1 MLAKYRHAL
10 PQLDGKMMLT
20 DGGTETYLIY
30 KENLEIP
37 HFSAFHRLA
46 DETGY
51 RIIENYY
58 RNHAA
63 VAAKHNVGFIFC
75 SLTYRAS
82 RDWGDLLGYSS
93 GALAAINH
101 KAIEMYR
108 NIAAEFESAQ
118 SPMVMSGCIG
128 PRGDAYNLDLKMSAE
143 QSQEYHAEQIASFD
157 EAGIDM
163 ITGLTL
169 SEVNEAVGIA
179 LASKESDIP
188 SVISFTVNQE
198 GRMKTGQSLR
208 EAIEEVDERT
218 GNAPAYYM
226 INCAH
231 PDDFLP
237 GLEDEEW
244 VQRIRGIRSNASNLD
259 HGVLC
264 QLGHLEEGD
273 PVELADKHGLI
284 SRRFPHI
291 NTWGGCCGTD
301 HVHVEHIC
309 ERVLEESR

>member
-1 MLAKYRHAL
+1 MPAKYRQAL
-10 PQLDGKMMLT
+10 PQLNGKMMLT

-30 KENLEIP
+30 KQNLEIP
-37 HFSAFHRLA
+37 HFAAFHRLA
-46 DETGY
+46 DESGY
-51 RIIENYY
+51 GIIEDYY
-58 RNHAA
+58 RKHAS
-63 VAAKHNVGFIFC
+63 VAAKHNVGLIFC

-82 RDWGDLLGYSS
+82 RDWGELLGYSPD
-93 GALAAINH
+93 ALAAINH
-101 KAIEMYR
+101 KAIAMFR
-108 NIAAEFESAQ
+108 NIAAEFESPQ

-128 PRGDAYNLDLKMSAE
+128 PRGDGYNLDLKMSAE
-143 QSQEYHAEQIASFD
+143 EAQEYHAEQIGTFD

-163 ITGLTL
+163 VTGLTL
-169 SEVNEAVGIA
+169 SEVSEAVGIA
-179 LASKESDIP
+179 LAAKEWDIP

-208 EAIEEVDERT
+208 QAIEEVDERT
-218 GNAPAYYM
+218 DNAPAYYM

-237 GLEDEEW
+237 GLDDDEW
-244 VQRIRGIRSNASNLD
+244 VKRIRGIRSNASNLD

-273 PVELADKHGLI
+273 PVALAEQHGSI

-291 NTWGGCCGTD
+291 NVWGGCCGTD
-301 HVHVEHIC
+301 HVHIEHIC
-309 ERVLEESR
+309 KRVLEAL